1 VKVQRPNL
9 YFLIRRDVVILRF
22 LGTFLSPLLP
32 LNIGVGIGEI
42 IDEFGKALFDE
53 IDYQKEAENALKF
66 ANLFKENP
74 NIFIPKLEK
83 QFSSKRVIT
92 TSWIDGVKL
101 RDRFLL
107 EENKIDRGETLKNM
121 AIIYMSNGEEDL
133 AIETYEKA
141 LLENPKQPSCLKNIG
156 LIYEKR
162 GRYAEQSGDLDQRD
176 IWFDKAAEVW
186 SKAVRLYP
194 GGYLDIEN
202 WLKNSGRSSI
212 DMYL

>member
-1 VKVQRPNL
+1 MTLYLTIIINVIDFLNS
-9 YFLIRRDVVILRF
+9 YFLNYYINFVSLRTVPSNQNRDNFIDKAFTVSAESIVKIMPIAEKEKKAYIYYRDGLAAQNNGDYSEA
-22 LGTFLSPLLP
+22 LG
-32 LNIGVGIGEI
+32 
-42 IDEFGKALFDE
+42 
-53 IDYQKEAENALKF
+53 YYKESL
-66 ANLFKENP
+66 
-74 NIFIPKLEK
+74 
-83 QFSSKRVIT
+83 
-92 TSWIDGVKL
+92 
-101 RDRFLL
+101 LL

-133 AIETYEKA
+133 SIETYEKA
-141 LLENPKQPSCLKNIG
+141 LVENPKQPSCLKNIG

-162 GRYAEQSGDLDQRD
+162 GRYAEQNGDLDQRD

>member
-1 VKVQRPNL
+1 LTLYLTIIINVIDFLNS
-9 YFLIRRDVVILRF
+9 YFLNYYINFFLFRAVPSNQNRDNFIDKAFTVI
-22 LGTFLSPLLP
+22 SESIVKIMP
-32 LNIGVGIGEI
+32 IAEK
-42 IDEFGKALFDE
+42 EKKAYIYYRDGLAAQNNG
-53 IDYQKEAENALKF
+53 DYSEALEYYKESLM
-66 ANLFKENP
+66 
-74 NIFIPKLEK
+74 
-83 QFSSKRVIT
+83 
-92 TSWIDGVKL
+92 
-101 RDRFLL
+101 L

-133 AIETYEKA
+133 SIETYEKA
-141 LLENPKQPSCLKNIG
+141 LVENPNQPSCLKNIG

-162 GRYAEQSGDLDQRD
+162 GRYAEQNGDLDHRD

>member
-1 VKVQRPNL
+1 LTSFLTIIINVIDFLNN
-9 YFLIRRDVVILRF
+9 YFLNYYINFIRFIAVPSNQNRDNFIDKAFTVIAESIVKIMPIAER
-22 LGTFLSPLLP
+22 
-32 LNIGVGIGEI
+32 EK
-42 IDEFGKALFDE
+42 KAYIYYRDGLAAQNNG
-53 IDYQKEAENALKF
+53 DYSEALEYYKESL
-66 ANLFKENP
+66 
-74 NIFIPKLEK
+74 
-83 QFSSKRVIT
+83 
-92 TSWIDGVKL
+92 
-101 RDRFLL
+101 LL

-141 LLENPKQPSCLKNIG
+141 LVENPKQPSCLKNIG

>member
-1 VKVQRPNL
+1 MTSFLTIIINVIVFLNNYFLNYYINFIRSKAVPSNQNRDNFIDKAFTVIAESIVKVMPIADKEKKA
-9 YFLIRRDVVILRF
+9 YIYYRDGLAAQNN
-22 LGTFLSPLLP
+22 GDYS
-32 LNIGVGIGEI
+32 E
-42 IDEFGKALFDE
+42 ALE
-53 IDYQKEAENALKF
+53 YYKESLK
-66 ANLFKENP
+66 
-74 NIFIPKLEK
+74 
-83 QFSSKRVIT
+83 
-92 TSWIDGVKL
+92 
-101 RDRFLL
+101 L

-133 AIETYEKA
+133 SIETYEKA
-141 LLENPKQPSCLKNIG
+141 LVENPKQPSCLKNIG

-162 GRYAEQSGDLDQRD
+162 GRYAEQNGDLDQRD